1 MKKIATIAG
10 LFSLCSTA
18 FGQMG
23 VNNQTPQATMD
34 ITAKTTDGSKPEG
47 MIAPR
52 LSGDQI
58 KSGDAQYTTAQRGTL
73 LYATSAVTVASVKTA
88 NITAEGY
95 YYFDG
100 NVWQKVGA
108 GGGGSDTDDWKR
120 LGNAGTTAGTN
131 FIGTTDNQDFVTKT
145 NNTEAMRVTNSQKVL
160 VGTATVPTGGTSA
173 KVIIDNGTTN
183 GAVQITDGTEGTGK
197 VLLSDANGVGRWQEL
212 AGSWSAYTYGGGKNA
227 DPDST
232 APSLLDLDL
241 GNSNISTVSGT
252 IINGTGGNIDLT
264 SNKIYLPY
272 TGIYRVIVY
281 MDFIDGTIGN
291 SIDCNDIQL
300 AVFDAGSS
308 FIYYNCDVIGP
319 KDATRKNGYMQ
330 AVFNATPD
338 SYIEV
343 RSVNKVQE
351 AVISVEFIK

>member
-1 MKKIATIAG
+1 MKKQFLPILG
-10 LFSLCSTA
+10 LFFYSTA
-18 FGQMG
+18 FGQVG
-23 VNNQTPQATMD
+23 VNNTSPQATMD
-34 ITAKTTDGSKPEG
+34 VTAKTTDGSKPEG

-58 KSGDAQYTTAQRGTL
+58 KSGDAQYTTAQQGAL
-73 LYATSAVTVASVKTA
+73 IYATSAVTVASVKTA

-145 NNTEAMRVTNSQKVL
+145 NNAEAMRVTNSQQIL

-183 GAVQITDGTEGTGK
+183 GAIQIKDGTEGTGK
-197 VLLSDANGVGRWQEL
+197 VLVSDINGVANWQAL
-212 AGSWSAYTYGGGKNA
+212 AGSWSAYIYGGGKGA
-227 DPDST
+227 DSDPTD
-232 APSLLDLDL
+232 PSLLDLDL
-241 GNSNISTVSGT
+241 GGFGAT
-252 IINGTGGNIDLT
+252 IATINGTGGNIDLA
-264 SNKIYLPY
+264 NNRIYLPY

-281 MDFIDGTIGN
+281 LDFYEGTVGTN
-291 SIDCNDIQL
+291 SDCNDIRL
-300 AVFDAGSS
+300 SVFNSGSS
-308 FIYYNCDVIGP
+308 SIYYNCDIVGA

-330 AVFNATPD
+330 AVFSATPD
-338 SYIEV
+338 SYVEV
-343 RSVNKVQE
+343 RSAN
-351 AVISVEFIK
+351 AVSEGVVAVELIKQ